1 MVGMIFRSQLKKADR
16 SGARLALIIG
26 EDERSKDV
34 VGVKFLREHREQEQ
48 VDRKRLMD
56 FMQPIFI

>member
-1 MVGMIFRSQLKKADR
+1 M
-16 SGARLALIIG
+16 ALIIG
-26 EDERSKDV
+26 EDECSKDV